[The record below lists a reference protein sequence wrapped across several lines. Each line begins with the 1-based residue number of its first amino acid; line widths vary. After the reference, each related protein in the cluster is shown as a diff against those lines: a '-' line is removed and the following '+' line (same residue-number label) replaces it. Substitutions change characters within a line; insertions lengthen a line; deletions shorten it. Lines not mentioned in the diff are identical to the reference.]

1 MHTSCNASALDFLSF
16 NVRKERRSRPRARCT
31 AANGMWWRHWLNLG
45 QTIWIYILVVIVYT
59 FFCEGFASI
68 MARINLSTCEC
79 QPSVSR
85 PLVAVCMHAERH
97 DVQNLWLWLHLTACS
112 LRSALPQRPQTPES
126 TTAIAM
132 WLREIHHDIRV
143 AHNYCVANAKNKESK
158 DFTINE

>member
-1 MHTSCNASALDFLSF
+1 MPPHSTFVLQRSKGAQIATQSTMHRGQRDVVATLAKSGANDLD
-16 NVRKERRSRPRARCT
+16 
-31 AANGMWWRHWLNLG
+31 
-45 QTIWIYILVVIVYT
+45 IYIGGYCLYI
-59 FFCEGFASI
+59 FLWRFCIYYG
-68 MARINLSTCEC
+68 TCKLKYMRMPTVC
-79 QPSVSR
+79 FSATCR
-85 PLVAVCMHAERH
+85 CMHAERH

-143 AHNYCVANAKNKESK
+143 AHNYCVDNAKNKESK